1 MQGTPNL
8 AELRTLKEKKMADN
22 IASALTGFQTSLES
36 VASTVLPIGAAALL
50 VWLGWRLACKIPNRG
65 VGK

>member
-1 MQGTPNL
+1 MGEAQTM
-8 AELRTLKEKKMADN
+8 T
-22 IASALTGFQTSLES
+22 SAINSAMGGFTTDLTS
-36 VASTVLPIGAAALL
+36 VATTVLPIGAAALL

>member
-1 MQGTPNL
+1 MTEAINGSLSNFATDL
-8 AELRTLKEKKMADN
+8 TS
-22 IASALTGFQTSLES
+22 IAT
-36 VASTVLPIGAAALL
+36 TVLPIGAAALL

>member
-1 MQGTPNL
+1 
-8 AELRTLKEKKMADN
+8 MAAQ
-22 IASALTGFQTSLES
+22 ITTALGGFETSLET
-36 VASTVLPIGAAALL
+36 VIETVLPIGAAALL

>member
-1 MQGTPNL
+1 MATAISTAL
-8 AELRTLKEKKMADN
+8 ADFETD
-22 IASALTGFQTSLES
+22 LTT
-36 VASTVLPIGAAALL
+36 VAGVAIGIGAAALL

>member
-1 MQGTPNL
+1 M
-8 AELRTLKEKKMADN
+8 
-22 IASALTGFQTSLES
+22 ASAITTQLGTFETDITTVATSALA
-36 VASTVLPIGAAALL
+36 VGAAALL

>member
-1 MQGTPNL
+1 
-8 AELRTLKEKKMADN
+8 MATEITTALGEFKGDLTT
-22 IASALTGFQTSLES
+22 IAA
-36 VASTVLPIGAAALL
+36 TVLPIGAAALL

>member
-1 MQGTPNL
+1 MVASITTAL
-8 AELRTLKEKKMADN
+8 ADFTTD
-22 IASALTGFQTSLES
+22 LES
-36 VASTVLPIGAAALL
+36 VAALVLPIGAAALL

>member
-1 MQGTPNL
+1 MVGSINTALGTFTDDL
-8 AELRTLKEKKMADN
+8 
-22 IASALTGFQTSLES
+22 IS
-36 VASTVLPIGAAALL
+36 VATTVLPIGAAALL

>member
-1 MQGTPNL
+1 MVASIQTALENFSENL
-8 AELRTLKEKKMADN
+8 ES
-22 IASALTGFQTSLES
+22 IAS
-36 VASTVLPIGAAALL
+36 VVLPIGAAALL

>member
-1 MQGTPNL
+1 MSGQIT
-8 AELRTLKEKKMADN
+8 T
-22 IASALTGFQTSLES
+22 ALTSFSGDLETI
-36 VASTVLPIGAAALL
+36 AAAVLPIGAAALL

>member
-1 MQGTPNL
+1 MVTEITG
-8 AELRTLKEKKMADN
+8 
-22 IASALTGFQTSLES
+22 ALSGFTTDLQS
-36 VASTVLPIGAAALL
+36 VAETVLPIGAAALL

>member
-1 MQGTPNL
+1 
-8 AELRTLKEKKMADN
+8 MATAITTALGDFGSDLTA
-22 IASALTGFQTSLES
+22 IAG
-36 VASTVLPIGAAALL
+36 TVLPIGAAALL